1 MDTKK
6 IAIVHDWL
14 TNMGGAEKVIESFIN
29 IYPEAPIYTLMVNKG
44 NLSEKFQDREII
56 PSFLQKKM
64 SKKKPNHQKFL
75 PFMPMAFESFDLNEY
90 DVILSST
97 SSCAKG
103 VVTRPDT
110 VHICYCH
117 TPMRYAWEFYYEYT
131 ENIGGL
137 KKKLLKYAMNYIRL
151 WDRVAAD
158 RVDYFI
164 ANSQYVA
171 NRIWKHYR
179 RKSTVIYPP
188 VNTEYYTPEG
198 EKEEIYLCLSRL
210 VQYKKVDLAVE
221 AFNRIGKKLVVIGG
235 GEQLDYLKSIAKPN
249 IIFLGRQPDEVVREY
264 YRKCKAFIFPGEED
278 FGITPVEAQACG
290 TPVIAY
296 GKGGATETVIDGIT
310 GVFFKEQTEESLI
323 DAVDRFEKI
332 SIDSGVCRENAEKFG
347 IERFEH
353 QMKNYVEYCCQHKT
367 VHQNEIDIEN
377 F

>member
-210 VQYKKVDLAVE
+210 VKYKKVDLAVE

-249 IIFLGRQPDEVVREY
+249 IIFLRRQPDEVVREY